1 MTSLTSHDAPV
12 ARSLDDLRGLNVLL
26 VEDSWNVGA
35 AVKDILELLGA
46 DVAGPA
52 ATKAEAE
59 RLLAERSPDIALVD
73 FHLRG
78 GELADGLITLL
89 HAQGVP
95 VIVTSGSCEFSPP
108 GWRSQL
114 SWDRTRCALRTFVVD
129 RLADV
134 VLIADVDPPAQVG
147 SHCKQLPVQAAQPKQ
162 VMPNHTPP
170 QPQAPPQPLQ
180 P

>member
-1 MTSLTSHDAPV
+1 LTAEKSIAPDYPMTSLTAHDAPV

-35 AVKDILELLGA
+35 AVKHILELLGA

-89 HAQGVP
+89 HAQDVP
-95 VIVTSGSCEFSPP
+95 VIVTSGSSEFSPP
-108 GWRSQL
+108 GLEVETILEKPFTEAQL
-114 SWDRTRCALRTFVVD
+114 LASLRP
-129 RLADV
+129 L
-134 VLIADVDPPAQVG
+134 LIQKA
-147 SHCKQLPVQAAQPKQ
+147 
-162 VMPNHTPP
+162 NR
-170 QPQAPPQPLQ
+170 
-180 P
+180 